1 MAAPPPQ
8 APPPPEEP
16 HPHGQHD
23 AFERRIA
30 ELNDRSDTFFQAS
43 LGSPRLFAIIY
54 TPIASAIY
62 FSLGVVAAY
71 ALGMTP
77 FVFLAAGLYF
87 AITAMTYVEGAS
99 LHQDRGGATVFARYA
114 FDELTSFVAG
124 WAVLLDYVILIA
136 VCALSATN
144 YLQAFW
150 RPLADGGLEVVVA
163 IAVIVWVAVRN
174 IRGFTARRA
183 QGIVLIVAA
192 DILLQLLLVALG
204 AAMFFH
210 PDVLKSSIHLG
221 HSPSWS
227 DLVFALTIATVAFTS
242 LESASGLAGEVGV
255 RGRGLKRLVTSASG
269 TVTFV
274 YFGIALVAIMALP
287 VTNGSTRL
295 STRFQDAPIL
305 GLVSEMHPVWLAD
318 TLRYVVAVVATVTLV
333 AAAESAMLGLSRLAY
348 QLGTNRQIPSVVGR
362 LHPTRS
368 TPYVLIIIAALLAAA
383 LVIPQDLDFL
393 VGIYAFG
400 ATLAFTIAHL
410 SVVKLRFTEPSRK
423 RPYRMPLTV
432 GRIPLPAAFGAL
444 VSACLFVSVL
454 ILHDEARY
462 VGVGWMVV
470 GIALYVVYRKTADK
484 PVFKRVSVPESALR
498 HHEPLEVEYGSIL
511 VPIFG
516 GPLDDDIVQTAG
528 RLASDEG
535 GDDAEGDGATI
546 EALWVFEVPMALPI
560 DARLPDEQLKR
571 ARAAL
576 ARAKAVGEE
585 YQGVSVATATVRA
598 RRTGQAIVEEAR
610 RRGVEVIVMAAEE
623 PSRIRGGALLGGRA
637 GPNDNFLGDVTKHV
651 VTKAGC
657 PVILTA
663 PPAGDDGDAER
674 RDPLP
679 VRPSVR
685 TPPK

>member
-1 MAAPPPQ
+1 MP
-8 APPPPEEP
+8 
-16 HPHGQHD
+16 
-23 AFERRIA
+23 ERR
-30 ELNDRSDTFFQAS
+30 LGDRSDVFLQRS

-87 AITAMTYVEGAS
+87 ALTAMTYVEGAS

-150 RPLADGGLEVVVA
+150 RPLGDGAAEIA
-163 IAVIVWVAVRN
+163 IAAAVIVWVAVRN
-174 IRGFTARRA
+174 VRGFSARRA
-183 QGIVLIVAA
+183 QGVLIIVVADLLLQALLIVLGLAMFL
-192 DILLQLLLVALG
+192 DPGLLVG
-204 AAMFFH
+204 Q
-210 PDVLKSSIHLG
+210 IHLG
-221 HSPSWS
+221 TAPTWTN
-227 DLVFALTIATVAFTS
+227 LVFALTLATVAFTS

-255 RGRGLKRLVTSASG
+255 RRRGLKQLVTSASA
-269 TVTFV
+269 TVTVV
-274 YFGIALVAIMALP
+274 YVGIALVAIMALP
-287 VTNGSTRL
+287 VVDGTTRL
-295 STRFQDAPIL
+295 DTRFHDAPVL
-305 GLVSEMHPVWLAD
+305 GLVRQMHPAWLAD
-318 TLRYVVAVVATVTLV
+318 GLRYVVAVVATVTLV
-333 AAAESAMLGLSRLAY
+333 AAAEAAMLGLSRLAY
-348 QLGTNRQIPSVVGR
+348 QLGTNRQIPSMVGR
-362 LHPTRS
+362 LHPTRA
-368 TPYVLIIIAALLAAA
+368 TPYIVIAIAAVLAVA
-383 LVIPQDLDFL
+383 LVVPADLDFL

-410 SVVKLRFTEPSRK
+410 SVIRLRITEPDRK

-432 GRIPLPAAFGAL
+432 GRLPLPAVAGAVISL
-444 VSACLFVSVL
+444 GLFATVL
-454 ILHDEARY
+454 ALHDAARY
-462 VGVGWMVV
+462 VGLGWMAAGVL
-470 GIALYVVYRKTADK
+470 LYVVYRKLDDK
-484 PVFKRVSVPESALR
+484 PVFARVTVPEAALR
-498 HHEPLEVEYGSIL
+498 AEPTETEYGSIL

-516 GPLDDDIVQTAG
+516 EALDDDIVQTAG
-528 RLASDEG
+528 RLAADEHV
-535 GDDAEGDGATI
+535 DEAEGEGATI

-571 ARAAL
+571 ARSAL

-585 YQGVSVATATVRA
+585 YEGVEVATATVRA

-610 RRGVEVIVMAAEE
+610 RRGVEAIVMAAEE

-637 GPNDNFLGDVTKHV
+637 GPRDNFLGDVTKYV
-651 VTKAGC
+651 VSKAPC

-663 PPAGDDGDAER
+663 PPAAE
-674 RDPLP
+674 DP
-679 VRPSVR
+679 RPA
-685 TPPK
+685 P